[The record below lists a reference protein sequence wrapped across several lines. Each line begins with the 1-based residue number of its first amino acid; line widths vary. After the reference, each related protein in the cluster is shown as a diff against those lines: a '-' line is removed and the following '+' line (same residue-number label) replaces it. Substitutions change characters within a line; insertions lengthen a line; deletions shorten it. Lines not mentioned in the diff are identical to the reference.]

1 MFVKLVNPMVFTCRL
16 RSACACYLLP
26 FPFGWLFA
34 VVDFDFEL
42 GDYHCVVPYAVVPP
56 YRLSPFCSTLRAIA
70 SH

>member
-1 MFVKLVNPMVFTCRL
+1 MSDSVLVAYLVFTCRL

-42 GDYHCVVPYAVVPP
+42 GDYHCVVPYAVVP
-56 YRLSPFCSTLRAIA
+56 
-70 SH
+70 